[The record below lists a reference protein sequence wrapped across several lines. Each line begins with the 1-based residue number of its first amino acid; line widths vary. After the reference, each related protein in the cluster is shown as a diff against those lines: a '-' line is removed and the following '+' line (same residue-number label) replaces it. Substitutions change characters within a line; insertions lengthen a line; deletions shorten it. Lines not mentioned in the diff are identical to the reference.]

1 MQAQSTSYKLLNK
14 MAAYT
19 GINTSISNGITEHSA
34 IINLTK
40 QTAGKHT
47 NYNYQKPFHWPPT
60 LAR

>member
-1 MQAQSTSYKLLNK
+1 